1 MDRSHTSQVKSVA
14 FKLAAALERYQADF
28 DSLAGRRFDL
38 DTCRT
43 VIREL
48 AEIQN
53 LSAALPQL
61 AVDRLDVVSRHV
73 QLLGLLLKRGSPQ
86 GQRADGGDITVLQID
101 HRATVDAMHDKCL
114 RLVRHH

>member
-1 MDRSHTSQVKSVA
+1 MDRSHSSQVKSVA
-14 FKLAAALERYQADF
+14 FKLAAALERYQAEF

-61 AVDRLDVVSRHV
+61 AVDRLDVVNRHV
-73 QLLGLLLKRGSPQ
+73 QLLALLLKRSAAH
-86 GQRADGGDITVLQID
+86 GQRPESPDITVLQSD